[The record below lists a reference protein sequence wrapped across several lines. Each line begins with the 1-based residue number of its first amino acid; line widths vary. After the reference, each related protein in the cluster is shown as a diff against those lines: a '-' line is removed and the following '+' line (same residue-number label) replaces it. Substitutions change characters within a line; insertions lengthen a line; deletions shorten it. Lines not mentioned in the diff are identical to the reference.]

1 MNQNFSI
8 PRTILN
14 ANLLPLLNL
23 ECTPIIPS
31 KALTI
36 FSQIT
41 SPNPIPYVFIY
52 LVFYKVPKS
61 LNNFTLSLVF
71 IPIPESITEI
81 TILSLFLIGSN
92 TNFMP

>member
-31 KALTI
+31 KAFTI

-41 SPNPIPYVFIY
+41 SPNPIPYVFIC

-61 LNNFTLSLVF
+61 LNNFTLSLVL

-81 TILSLFLIGSN
+81 TILSLFFIGSN